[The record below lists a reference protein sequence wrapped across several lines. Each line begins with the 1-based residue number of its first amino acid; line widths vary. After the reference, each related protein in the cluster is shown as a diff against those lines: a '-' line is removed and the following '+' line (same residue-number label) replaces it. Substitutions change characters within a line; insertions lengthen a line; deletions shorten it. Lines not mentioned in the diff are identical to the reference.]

1 MRPRE
6 EADILEVEK
15 KMQAV
20 VVKLQ
25 YHITREQSGLQFEKL
40 AEEKRKK
47 LAGAKFLQFSYIDS
61 FPSETKSL
69 ECDKSV
75 KTNPVNPMSS
85 DSHWNVCATETL
97 PFGTAE
103 LTILVN
109 FLYLSVEAQRSG
121 GALSSIG

>member
-1 MRPRE
+1 
-6 EADILEVEK
+6 
-15 KMQAV
+15 MQAV

-47 LAGAKFLQFSYIDS
+47 LAGAKLLQFSYIDS

-75 KTNPVNPMSS
+75 KKS
-85 DSHWNVCATETL
+85 
-97 PFGTAE
+97 
-103 LTILVN
+103 LV
-109 FLYLSVEAQRSG
+109 E
-121 GALSSIG
+121 